1 MNKVFQAICKKTW
14 KTEPKTPR
22 DTIYHRIAA
31 FKRKSNIASKKLS
44 EIVYAYEVMRIAVQK
59 LDISKEEL
67 EELQEWLSKK
77 PQQQKDIRQERKIIV
92 TNKIRKKVVDAFG
105 LPSNIWNEA
114 SRMAKAY
121 PDMYLFENLV
131 RHAVMTVLEKKYQKD
146 WWNVPN
152 VASNEI
158 KRDVEKRKRQE
169 KENRWHSKRG
179 VHEIFY
185 TNFGD
190 LSRIVATNIKEFKK
204 VFGDLQ
210 IEAEMKKLE
219 LSRNIIAHNNPL
231 PPKETKRIE
240 ISLDDL
246 RKQLDAYVKN
256 K

>member
-1 MNKVFQAICKKTW
+1 M
-14 KTEPKTPR
+14 
-22 DTIYHRIAA
+22 
-31 FKRKSNIASKKLS
+31 S
-44 EIVYAYEVMRIAVQK
+44 
-59 LDISKEEL
+59 
-67 EELQEWLSKK
+67 
-77 PQQQKDIRQERKIIV
+77 
-92 TNKIRKKVVDAFG
+92 
-105 LPSNIWNEA
+105 
-114 SRMAKAY
+114 KAY

-131 RHAVMTVLEKKYQKD
+131 RHAVMTVLEKKYSKD

-152 VASNEI
+152 VVSNEI

-185 TNFGD
+185 TNFSD

-246 RKQLDAYVKN
+246 RKQLDAYVRN

>member
-1 MNKVFQAICKKTW
+1 
-14 KTEPKTPR
+14 
-22 DTIYHRIAA
+22 
-31 FKRKSNIASKKLS
+31 
-44 EIVYAYEVMRIAVQK
+44 
-59 LDISKEEL
+59 
-67 EELQEWLSKK
+67 
-77 PQQQKDIRQERKIIV
+77 
-92 TNKIRKKVVDAFG
+92 
-105 LPSNIWNEA
+105 
-114 SRMAKAY
+114 
-121 PDMYLFENLV
+121 
-131 RHAVMTVLEKKYQKD
+131 
-146 WWNVPN
+146 
-152 VASNEI
+152 
-158 KRDVEKRKRQE
+158 VEKRKRQE